1 MKKTIANRS
10 HNIHNTNYGHLDIA
24 MWYTYKNFISQFYLT
39 ISLMMKMFTQWYWSC
54 CFCNSIKGL
63 HDKSD
68 ERCCIVLGRYICI
81 GAVMRWPFSD
91 NAQWIYLYRYHN
103 LSQRRES
110 WKWDRQVLLYL
121 LRWTFVTLL
130 ELMLHKCTAFTN
142 VISSYTPF
150 QTLTRFQFSVNKW
163 LAVVSP
169 WWRHQMGT
177 FSALLAICAGN
188 SPVPGEFP
196 AQRPVTRSF
205 EVFFDLRLKLSCPL
219 WHQCDAML
227 NGQPIVYVTIRQ

>member
-10 HNIHNTNYGHLDIA
+10 HNIHNTNYGHLDIS

-91 NAQWIYLYRYHN
+91 NAQWIYLNRYHN

-110 WKWDRQVLLYL
+110 YNIYKCNLFTYAIPNFNSISFFREQMISCCVSMMTSSNGNIF
-121 LRWTFVTLL
+121 RVTGHL
-130 ELMLHKCTAFTN
+130 C
-142 VISSYTPF
+142 
-150 QTLTRFQFSVNKW
+150 
-163 LAVVSP
+163 
-169 WWRHQMGT
+169 
-177 FSALLAICAGN
+177 
-188 SPVPGEFP
+188 GEFTGP
-196 AQRPVTRSF
+196 RWIPRTKASDA
-205 EVFFDLRLKLSCPL
+205 ELSGFL
-219 WHQCDAML
+219 WSAS
-227 NGQPIVYVTIRQ
+227 